1 MATVKLIAPN
11 GATVNVPEELAE
23 NLIGYKPAKKT
34 RKAPAKKVEPKVPE
48 VPADDEVPEDPAD
61 DEGDEDP
68 ADEN

>member
-34 RKAPAKKVEPKVPE
+34 RKAPAKNVEPEDPE
-48 VPADDEVPEDPAD
+48 VPVD